1 VGGNN
6 NLFVPQIQ
14 IRIEACWAFPER
26 WHARPFLILHPPSLL
41 GGGFFVFK
49 VFILMSLVYNNI
61 IFESIDVTQYN
72 DEDFV
77 EVFVMEFRPWIR
89 KNHGDEVGEYPMSLL
104 VKKYINEFAKEF
116 GLSSN
121 DLRYGNT
128 LYQMRVIGREIA
140 KKGIRQLPSLSKD
153 FMFTEKFKKAIDY
166 FISAYDLPDFVKI
179 HLEETSPFRVR
190 GWMEVDFESAMKYNG
205 NIKELHTFPKE
216 FTNLVTSYLGFEVG
230 SPIHGK
236 IDFNFSNSVRF
247 TGVEEWVKNVLNKK
261 IKKEIKTLPSRD
273 SLHSMKFNT
282 NDSAI
287 RGEILLVY
295 TRNSWYSNQITFKE
309 EFKKYLENLGYNPMR
324 LIVNSN

>member
-1 VGGNN
+1 
-6 NLFVPQIQ
+6 
-14 IRIEACWAFPER
+14 
-26 WHARPFLILHPPSLL
+26 
-41 GGGFFVFK
+41 
-49 VFILMSLVYNNI
+49 MSLVHNNI
-61 IFESIDVTQYN
+61 IFESIDITQYN
-72 DEDFV
+72 DEDFI

-190 GWMEVDFESAMKYNG
+190 GWMEGDFEPAMKYNG

>member
-61 IFESIDVTQYN
+61 IFESIDITQYN
-72 DEDFV
+72 DEDFI

-104 VKKYINEFAKEF
+104 VKKYINEFANEF

-121 DLRYGNT
+121 ELRYGNT
-128 LYQMRVIGREIA
+128 LNQMRLIGREIA

-153 FMFTEKFKKAIDY
+153 FMFTEKFKKVIDY

-230 SPIHGK
+230 SPVHGK

-261 IKKEIKTLPSRD
+261 IKKEIKTLSNRD

>member
-1 VGGNN
+1 
-6 NLFVPQIQ
+6 
-14 IRIEACWAFPER
+14 
-26 WHARPFLILHPPSLL
+26 
-41 GGGFFVFK
+41 
-49 VFILMSLVYNNI
+49 MSLVYNNI
-61 IFESIDVTQYN
+61 VFESIDVTQYN
-72 DEDFV
+72 DEDFI

-104 VKKYINEFAKEF
+104 VKKYINEFAEEF
-116 GLSSN
+116 GLSRN

-140 KKGIRQLPSLSKD
+140 RKGIIQLPSLSKD

>member
-1 VGGNN
+1 
-6 NLFVPQIQ
+6 
-14 IRIEACWAFPER
+14 
-26 WHARPFLILHPPSLL
+26 
-41 GGGFFVFK
+41 
-49 VFILMSLVYNNI
+49 MSLVYNNI

-190 GWMEVDFESAMKYNG
+190 GWMEVDFEPAMKYNG

>member
-1 VGGNN
+1 
-6 NLFVPQIQ
+6 
-14 IRIEACWAFPER
+14 
-26 WHARPFLILHPPSLL
+26 
-41 GGGFFVFK
+41 
-49 VFILMSLVYNNI
+49 MSLVYNNI
-61 IFESIDVTQYN
+61 IFESIDITQYN
-72 DEDFV
+72 DEDFI

-104 VKKYINEFAKEF
+104 VKKYINEFANEF

-121 DLRYGNT
+121 ELRYGNT
-128 LYQMRVIGREIA
+128 LNQMRLIGREIA
-140 KKGIRQLPSLSKD
+140 RKGIRQLPSLSKN
-153 FMFTEKFKKAIDY
+153 FMFTEKFKKVIDY

-230 SPIHGK
+230 SPVHGK

-261 IKKEIKTLPSRD
+261 IKKEIKTLSSRD

-324 LIVNSN
+324 LTVNNN

>member
-1 VGGNN
+1 
-6 NLFVPQIQ
+6 
-14 IRIEACWAFPER
+14 
-26 WHARPFLILHPPSLL
+26 
-41 GGGFFVFK
+41 
-49 VFILMSLVYNNI
+49 MSLVYNNI
-61 IFESIDVTQYN
+61 IFESIDITQYN
-72 DEDFV
+72 DEDFI

-104 VKKYINEFAKEF
+104 VKKYINEFANEF
-116 GLSSN
+116 GLSYN
-121 DLRYGNT
+121 ELRYGNT
-128 LYQMRVIGREIA
+128 LNQMRLIGREIA
-140 KKGIRQLPSLSKD
+140 RKGIRQLPSLSKD
-153 FMFTEKFKKAIDY
+153 FMFTEKFKKVIDY
-166 FISAYDLPDFVKI
+166 FISEYDLPDFVKI

-190 GWMEVDFESAMKYNG
+190 GWMEVDFEPAMKYYG

-230 SPIHGK
+230 SPVHGK

-261 IKKEIKTLPSRD
+261 IKKEIKTLSSRD
-273 SLHSMKFNT
+273 SLHSMKFNA

>member
-1 VGGNN
+1 
-6 NLFVPQIQ
+6 
-14 IRIEACWAFPER
+14 
-26 WHARPFLILHPPSLL
+26 
-41 GGGFFVFK
+41 
-49 VFILMSLVYNNI
+49 MSLVYNNI

-104 VKKYINEFAKEF
+104 VKKYINEFANEF

-121 DLRYGNT
+121 ELRYGNT
-128 LYQMRVIGREIA
+128 LNQMRLIGREIA
-140 KKGIRQLPSLSKD
+140 RKGIRQLPSLSKN
-153 FMFTEKFKKAIDY
+153 FMFTEKFKKVIDY

-261 IKKEIKTLPSRD
+261 IKKEIKTLSSRD

>member
-1 VGGNN
+1 
-6 NLFVPQIQ
+6 
-14 IRIEACWAFPER
+14 
-26 WHARPFLILHPPSLL
+26 
-41 GGGFFVFK
+41 
-49 VFILMSLVYNNI
+49 MSLVYNNI
-61 IFESIDVTQYN
+61 IFESIDITQYN
-72 DEDFV
+72 DEDFI

-104 VKKYINEFAKEF
+104 VKKYINEFANEF

-121 DLRYGNT
+121 ELRYGNT
-128 LYQMRVIGREIA
+128 LNQMRLIGREIA
-140 KKGIRQLPSLSKD
+140 RKGIRQLPSLSKN
-153 FMFTEKFKKAIDY
+153 FMFTEKFKKVIDY

-230 SPIHGK
+230 SPVHGK

-261 IKKEIKTLPSRD
+261 IKKEIKTLSSRD

-324 LIVNSN
+324 LIVSSN

>member
-1 VGGNN
+1 
-6 NLFVPQIQ
+6 
-14 IRIEACWAFPER
+14 
-26 WHARPFLILHPPSLL
+26 
-41 GGGFFVFK
+41 
-49 VFILMSLVYNNI
+49 MSLVYNNI
-61 IFESIDVTQYN
+61 IFESIDITQYN
-72 DEDFV
+72 DEDFI

-121 DLRYGNT
+121 ELRYGNT
-128 LYQMRVIGREIA
+128 LNQMRLIGREIA
-140 KKGIRQLPSLSKD
+140 RKGIRQLPSLSKD
-153 FMFTEKFKKAIDY
+153 FMFTEKFKKVIDY
-166 FISAYDLPDFVKI
+166 FISSYDLPDFVKI

-190 GWMEVDFESAMKYNG
+190 GWMEVDFESAMKYYG

-230 SPIHGK
+230 SPVHGK

-261 IKKEIKTLPSRD
+261 IKKEIKTLSSRD
-273 SLHSMKFNT
+273 SLHSMKFNA

>member
-41 GGGFFVFK
+41 GGGFFIFK

-61 IFESIDVTQYN
+61 VFESIDVTQYN
-72 DEDFV
+72 DEDFI

-104 VKKYINEFAKEF
+104 VKKYINEFAEEF
-116 GLSSN
+116 GLNSN

-128 LYQMRVIGREIA
+128 LNQMRLIGREIA
-140 KKGIRQLPSLSKD
+140 RKGIRQLPSLSKD
-153 FMFTEKFKKAIDY
+153 FMFTEKFKRVIDY
-166 FISAYDLPDFVKI
+166 FISTYDLPDFVKV

-190 GWMEVDFESAMKYNG
+190 GWLTVDFESAMKYNG
-205 NIKELHTFPKE
+205 NIKELHSFPKE

-230 SPIHGK
+230 NPVHGK

-261 IKKEIKTLPSRD
+261 IKKEIKTLSSRD

-282 NDSAI
+282 NDSSI

-324 LIVNSN
+324 LTVNSN

>member
-1 VGGNN
+1 
-6 NLFVPQIQ
+6 
-14 IRIEACWAFPER
+14 
-26 WHARPFLILHPPSLL
+26 
-41 GGGFFVFK
+41 
-49 VFILMSLVYNNI
+49 MSLVYNNI

-72 DEDFV
+72 DEDFI

-104 VKKYINEFAKEF
+104 VKKYIKEFANEFGISGNE
-116 GLSSN
+116 
-121 DLRYGNT
+121 LRYGNT
-128 LYQMRVIGREIA
+128 LNQMRLIGREIA

-153 FMFTEKFKKAIDY
+153 FMFTEKFKRVIDY
-166 FISAYDLPDFVKI
+166 FISEYGLPDFVKI
-179 HLEETSPFRVR
+179 HLEEISPFRVR
-190 GWMEVDFESAMKYNG
+190 GWMEVDFEPAMKYNG
-205 NIKELHTFPKE
+205 NVKELHTFPKE

-230 SPIHGK
+230 SPVHGK

-261 IKKEIKTLPSRD
+261 IKKEIKTLSSRD

-324 LIVNSN
+324 LTVNSN

>member
-1 VGGNN
+1 
-6 NLFVPQIQ
+6 
-14 IRIEACWAFPER
+14 
-26 WHARPFLILHPPSLL
+26 
-41 GGGFFVFK
+41 
-49 VFILMSLVYNNI
+49 MSLVYNNI
-61 IFESIDVTQYN
+61 IFESIDITQYN
-72 DEDFV
+72 DEDFI

-104 VKKYINEFAKEF
+104 VKKYINEFANEF

-121 DLRYGNT
+121 ELRYGNT
-128 LYQMRVIGREIA
+128 LNQMRLIGREIA
-140 KKGIRQLPSLSKD
+140 RKGIRQLPSLSKD
-153 FMFTEKFKKAIDY
+153 FMFTEKFKKVIDY

-230 SPIHGK
+230 SPVHGK

-261 IKKEIKTLPSRD
+261 IKKEIKTLSSRD

-324 LIVNSN
+324 LTVNNN

>member
-1 VGGNN
+1 
-6 NLFVPQIQ
+6 
-14 IRIEACWAFPER
+14 
-26 WHARPFLILHPPSLL
+26 
-41 GGGFFVFK
+41 
-49 VFILMSLVYNNI
+49 MSLVYNNI
-61 IFESIDVTQYN
+61 IFESIDITQYN
-72 DEDFV
+72 DEDFI

-121 DLRYGNT
+121 ELRYGNT
-128 LYQMRVIGREIA
+128 LNQMRLIGREIA
-140 KKGIRQLPSLSKD
+140 RKGIRQLPSLSKD
-153 FMFTEKFKKAIDY
+153 FMFTEKFKKVIDY

-230 SPIHGK
+230 SPVHGK

-261 IKKEIKTLPSRD
+261 IKKEIKTLSSRD

-324 LIVNSN
+324 LTVNSN

>member
-1 VGGNN
+1 
-6 NLFVPQIQ
+6 
-14 IRIEACWAFPER
+14 
-26 WHARPFLILHPPSLL
+26 
-41 GGGFFVFK
+41 
-49 VFILMSLVYNNI
+49 MSLVYNNI

-121 DLRYGNT
+121 ELRYGNT
-128 LYQMRVIGREIA
+128 LNQMRLIGREIA
-140 KKGIRQLPSLSKD
+140 RKGIRQLPSLSKN
-153 FMFTEKFKKAIDY
+153 FMFTEKFKKVIDY

-230 SPIHGK
+230 SPVHGK

-309 EFKKYLENLGYNPMR
+309 EFKKYLESLGYNPMR

>member
-1 VGGNN
+1 
-6 NLFVPQIQ
+6 
-14 IRIEACWAFPER
+14 
-26 WHARPFLILHPPSLL
+26 
-41 GGGFFVFK
+41 
-49 VFILMSLVYNNI
+49 MSLVYNNI

-104 VKKYINEFAKEF
+104 VKKYINEFANEF

-121 DLRYGNT
+121 ELRYGNT
-128 LYQMRVIGREIA
+128 LNQMRLIGREIA
-140 KKGIRQLPSLSKD
+140 RKGIRQLPSLSKD
-153 FMFTEKFKKAIDY
+153 FMFTEKFKRVIDY
-166 FISAYDLPDFVKI
+166 FISRYDLPDFVKI

-205 NIKELHTFPKE
+205 NIKELHAFPKE
-216 FTNLVTSYLGFEVG
+216 FTNLVTNYLGFEVG

-247 TGVEEWVKNVLNKK
+247 TGVDEWVKNVLNKK
-261 IKKEIKTLPSRD
+261 IKKEIKTLPNRD

-324 LIVNSN
+324 LTVNSN

>member
-1 VGGNN
+1 
-6 NLFVPQIQ
+6 
-14 IRIEACWAFPER
+14 
-26 WHARPFLILHPPSLL
+26 
-41 GGGFFVFK
+41 
-49 VFILMSLVYNNI
+49 MSLVYNNI

-121 DLRYGNT
+121 ELRYGNT
-128 LYQMRVIGREIA
+128 LNQMRLIGREIA
-140 KKGIRQLPSLSKD
+140 RKGIRQLPSLSKN
-153 FMFTEKFKKAIDY
+153 FMFTEKFKKVIDY
-166 FISAYDLPDFVKI
+166 FISEYDLPDFVKI

-230 SPIHGK
+230 SPVHGK

-261 IKKEIKTLPSRD
+261 IKKEIKTLSNRD

-309 EFKKYLENLGYNPMR
+309 EFKKYLESLGYNPMR

>member
-1 VGGNN
+1 
-6 NLFVPQIQ
+6 
-14 IRIEACWAFPER
+14 
-26 WHARPFLILHPPSLL
+26 
-41 GGGFFVFK
+41 
-49 VFILMSLVYNNI
+49 MSLVYNNI
-61 IFESIDVTQYN
+61 IFESIDITQYN
-72 DEDFV
+72 DEDFI

-104 VKKYINEFAKEF
+104 VKKYINEFANEF

-121 DLRYGNT
+121 ELRYGNT
-128 LYQMRVIGREIA
+128 LNQMRLIGREIA

-153 FMFTEKFKKAIDY
+153 FMFTEKFKKVIDY

-230 SPIHGK
+230 SPVHGK

-261 IKKEIKTLPSRD
+261 IKKEIKTLSNRD

>member
-1 VGGNN
+1 
-6 NLFVPQIQ
+6 
-14 IRIEACWAFPER
+14 
-26 WHARPFLILHPPSLL
+26 
-41 GGGFFVFK
+41 
-49 VFILMSLVYNNI
+49 MSLVYNNI

-104 VKKYINEFAKEF
+104 VKKYINEFAEEF
-116 GLSSN
+116 GLSRN

-128 LYQMRVIGREIA
+128 LNQMRLIGREIA
-140 KKGIRQLPSLSKD
+140 RKGIRQLPSLSKN
-153 FMFTEKFKKAIDY
+153 FMFTEKFKKVIDY
-166 FISAYDLPDFVKI
+166 FISAYGLPDFVKI
-179 HLEETSPFRVR
+179 HLEETSPFKVR
-190 GWMEVDFESAMKYNG
+190 GWMEVDFEPAMKYNG

-261 IKKEIKTLPSRD
+261 IKKEIKTLSSRD

-324 LIVNSN
+324 LVVNSN

>member
-153 FMFTEKFKKAIDY
+153 FMFTEKFKKVIDY

-190 GWMEVDFESAMKYNG
+190 GWMEVDFEPAMKYNG

-230 SPIHGK
+230 SPVHGK

-324 LIVNSN
+324 LIVSSN

>member
-1 VGGNN
+1 
-6 NLFVPQIQ
+6 
-14 IRIEACWAFPER
+14 
-26 WHARPFLILHPPSLL
+26 
-41 GGGFFVFK
+41 
-49 VFILMSLVYNNI
+49 MSLVYNNI
-61 IFESIDVTQYN
+61 VFESIDVTQYN

-140 KKGIRQLPSLSKD
+140 RKGIRQLPSLSKD

-190 GWMEVDFESAMKYNG
+190 GWMEVDFEPAMKYNG